1 MSNREALKKKLE
13 ADLNLAKV
21 KLTEFK
27 AKIKKAAGG
36 VHAEN
41 ARRIDALEQRIEE
54 ARARLHELNQTQDSV
69 PEQLIDGVEDAWR
82 ALQDSLQDAISTF
95 EGEH

>member
-13 ADLNLAKV
+13 TDLNLAQV
-21 KLTEFK
+21 RLTEFR

-41 ARRIDALEQRIEE
+41 AGRIDALEQRIEE

-69 PEQLIDGVEDAWR
+69 PEQLVDGVEASWS

-95 EGEH
+95 EGKH